1 MVLYDVSTLYFE
13 VGEGDGFR
21 ESGFSKERRLASILR
36 AAMNMGV
43 SDLHVGSLPVPGVCG
58 QAGEPAVAPAD
69 GFRVLGSCGQGLRRV
84 QAGQGAARSR
94 ANAAARWVAQGQSR
108 SSLSCQRRPVRTSR
122 PAMLVRR

>member
-1 MVLYDVSTLYFE
+1 MGTGVAQPPGKPAE
-13 VGEGDGFR
+13 HEGPRPYRQDPPPR
-21 ESGFSKERRLASILR
+21 QPPTLR